1 MRILN
6 GSNSLRYLQNST
18 NFHQSKTLNTLL
30 AAVIMTLVLS
40 SCGKPPK
47 NNKFIPKDASAV
59 VCMNLKQMTAKMVK
73 FTDLLDDDTKR
84 IQNSGLD
91 FNSKA
96 YFFAKWNPKKGKE
109 AENYVGLTF
118 MLQDESKF
126 DSFLRKYRP
135 KKPLNIKSAEGV
147 KYAIIDGKAIVGWA
161 NRAVIA
167 LAANAPKDD
176 QVWVEQLLKLRDQP
190 ENESLLAN
198 NKYFEEIEQQ
208 NYDAAAW
215 LNWGNTVE
223 QLKKNP
229 TLKFYYN
236 YLTFAG
242 VNFKENYITGIT
254 TFEKGKAV
262 ADIKWHMTEALSQYK
277 GLFKNEID
285 NKLLEHVPAK
295 QPMMLLG
302 LGLHMQGF
310 KSILDNFGLTKRV
323 SAFLR
328 KETGLDADQLFDMLS
343 GDLVAA
349 LIDIRKQDV
358 TEQTVDKEGNLES
371 RTITKTNYKFL
382 LGADINNVES
392 MDKLL
397 GKLVSEKYLDKQ
409 GDVYTFKIGDNT
421 HYLFVKDKMLFGS
434 LTKNIKDAVMENK
447 GARLSKDFVALGRSS
462 AFSLYTDLTK
472 SNLKKLP
479 DENLDLVPFG
489 LGPSLKK
496 MDTPIES
503 FSIKTSPA
511 NKNISHTKVIVE
523 FADKEQNALRSL
535 IEMLR
540 KINFSEVTDF
550 LSVK

>member
-18 NFHQSKTLNTLL
+18 NTYQSKNLHSLL
-30 AAVIMTLVLS
+30 AAVMMTLVLS

-59 VCMNLKQMTAKMVK
+59 VCMNLKKMTAKMVS
-73 FTDLLDDDTKR
+73 FTDLLDKDSKR

-96 YFFAKWNPKKGKE
+96 YIFAKWNPKKGKE
-109 AENYVGLTF
+109 KENYVGFTF

-126 DSFLRKYRP
+126 DSFLRKYR
-135 KKPLNIKSAEGV
+135 KEKPLKIKSSEGV
-147 KYAIIDGKAIVGWA
+147 KYTIIDGKVIVGWA
-161 NRAVIA
+161 NRAVIT
-167 LAANAPKDD
+167 LAANAPKAEK
-176 QVWVEQLLKLRDQP
+176 VWVDQLLKLRDQP
-190 ENESLLAN
+190 ESESLLAN
-198 NKYFEEIEQQ
+198 NKYFEEIEKQD
-208 NYDAAAW
+208 YDAAAW

-223 QLKKNP
+223 QLKRNP

-242 VNFKENYITGIT
+242 VNFKENYIIGIT
-254 TFEKGKAV
+254 KFEKGRAV

-285 NKLLEHVPAK
+285 NKLLSHVPAK
-295 QPMMLLG
+295 KPMVLLG
-302 LGLHMQGF
+302 LGLHIQGF

-343 GDLVAA
+343 GDLMAA
-349 LIDIRKQDV
+349 LIDIKKQDI
-358 TEQTVDKEGNLES
+358 TEQTVDKDGNLES
-371 RTITKTNYKFL
+371 RTIAKTNYKFL

-397 GKLVSEKYLDKQ
+397 GKLVADKYLDKK
-409 GDVYTFKIGDNT
+409 GDIYTFKIADNT

-434 LTKNIKDAVMENK
+434 LTKTIKDAVMENK
-447 GARLSKDFVALGRSS
+447 GARLDKNFVDLGRSS
-462 AFSLYTDLTK
+462 AFSMYADLTPK
-472 SNLKKLP
+472 ILKKLP
-479 DENLDLVPFG
+479 EENLDLVPFG

-496 MDTPIES
+496 LDTPIES

-511 NKNISHTKVIVE
+511 KKNISHTKVIIE
-523 FADKEQNALRSL
+523 FTNKDQNSLRSL
-535 IEMLR
+535 VEMIR
-540 KINFSEVTDF
+540 KMNFSEVPGF
-550 LSVK
+550 LSAR